1 MKHKSPK
8 QLRIDKK
15 KPRELT
21 GAWEIEMVSIAGRG
35 SRVKKLP
42 SFEEYNP
49 NRIHVARRRRA
60 HKDHHT
66 FPRGWTWGNEE
77 TSDHVIGSS
86 AATAYDPTSLLE
98 DYFFAATADPN
109 ATVTL
114 FKDNDVTWYMNGEK
128 VS

>member
-21 GAWEIEMVSIAGRG
+21 GAWNVETVSIGVHG
-35 SRVKKLP
+35 SRVDKLP

-66 FPRGWTWGNEE
+66 FPRGWTWGFEE
-77 TSDHVIGSS
+77 TS
-86 AATAYDPTSLLE
+86 AAYDPTSLLE
-98 DYFFAATADPN
+98 DYFFAATADPC
-109 ATVTL
+109 TIDTE
-114 FKDNDVTWYMNGEK
+114 DI
-128 VS
+128 S